1 MSEEKVL
8 TKAQLATLWLGR
20 NWFWVALGLLVIAG
34 MYLSA
39 SYFWNLVKGDKTEEE
54 AKKQ

>member
-1 MSEEKVL
+1 MSEDPVL

-20 NWFWVALGLLVIAG
+20 NWFWVALGLLLIAG

-39 SYFWNLVKGDKTEEE
+39 SYFWNLLKGEHEGEKE
-54 AKKQ
+54 KS